1 MNAMAGKNMSNDVC
15 ILIGAGPGTGDALA
29 RRFAREGYRLALVSR
44 SGDHADRLAG
54 ELDQAQAFRCDAT
67 DPDALKA
74 CLGSIRERMGPAGV
88 LLYNAGQGQWG
99 TIDETGEPAFEQ
111 AWRLNALG
119 LLTASRAVIPDMRD
133 AGRGSIIVTGA
144 TASLRGGARF
154 TAFASAKAAQKSLA
168 ESMARHLGPDGIH
181 VALMIIDGV
190 IDTPRT
196 REMLPDKPDGFFLQP
211 AAIAETAWQLVDQ
224 PPSAW
229 SFRVDLRPHGESF

>member
-1 MNAMAGKNMSNDVC
+1 MNNDVC

-44 SGDHADRLAG
+44 SGGHADGLAD
-54 ELDQAQAFRCDAT
+54 ELEGARAFRCDAG
-67 DPDALKA
+67 DPEALA
-74 CLGSIRERMGPAGV
+74 ATIRTIRERMGPVGA

-99 TIDETGEPAFEQ
+99 TIDETGGAAFEQ

-119 LLTASRAVIPDMRD
+119 LLTAARAVIPDMRD
-133 AGRGSIIVTGA
+133 AGDGAIIVTGA

-196 REMLPDKPDGFFLQP
+196 REMLPDKPDDFFLRP
-211 AAIAETAWQLVDQ
+211 AAIAETAWQLASQ

-229 SFRVDLRPHGESF
+229 SFQVDLRPCGESF